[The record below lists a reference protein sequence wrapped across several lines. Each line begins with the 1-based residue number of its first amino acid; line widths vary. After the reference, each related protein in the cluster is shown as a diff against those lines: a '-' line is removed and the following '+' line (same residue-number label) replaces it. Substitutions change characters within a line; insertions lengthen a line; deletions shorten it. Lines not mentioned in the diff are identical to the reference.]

1 MVNLSKNWYNADK
14 RCKLRFV
21 SLFYNLLFFL
31 VERMSIM
38 REYDKSHVE
47 FLRLQQTPEMVYGAP
62 IIIKRSPTEPR
73 PGCAD
78 HHENAC
84 MKMHWVARQD
94 DEGGAKKEDKP
105 LTPQQ
110 AIQKMRDQMG
120 FPNHNICSVEI
131 HTKFE
136 TIKNGD
142 NEVGLWRYYRRDT
155 QYQKNRPCFIF
166 YHGGGWVGGTPYTV
180 ENPCRLI
187 AELSGGVVFNVDY
200 SLAPEKKYPNGA
212 NDCWAALCHVYQHA
226 EEYGIDPTKIAV
238 GGDSAGGNMTAV
250 VSLMDRDRGT
260 HMVALQVPMYAAVT
274 FKGSATPGYHFSIAE
289 YEFDPSQEAELN
301 PRVAISR
308 PKDEEHD
315 DEIMMGNLYFDDPE
329 HQCLETYASPL
340 MEKDFTG
347 MPRCLSVSCEY
358 DGLRIQDELY
368 AKRLAEAG
376 VEVKSIRYRGVSHAF
391 IDRLGFVPQAEDL
404 CIEIAEAMKQM

>member
-1 MVNLSKNWYNADK
+1 
-14 RCKLRFV
+14 
-21 SLFYNLLFFL
+21 
-31 VERMSIM
+31 M

-47 FLRLQQTPEMVYGAP
+47 FLHLQQTPELVHGAP

-78 HHENAC
+78 HHEQAC
-84 MKMHWVARQD
+84 MKMHWVAREDNKQD
-94 DEGGAKKEDKP
+94 EKP
-105 LTPQQ
+105 QTPQQ
-110 AIQKMRDQMG
+110 ALQKMRDQMG

-136 TIKNGD
+136 TIHNGE
-142 NEVGLWRYYRRDT
+142 NEVGLWCYYRRDT

-166 YHGGGWVGGTPYTV
+166 YHGGGWIGGTPYTV

-200 SLAPEKKYPNGA
+200 SLAPEKKYPNGV

-226 EEYGIDPTKIAV
+226 EEYGIDPHKIAV

-329 HQCLETYASPL
+329 KQCLETYASPL
-340 MEKDFTG
+340 MEKDYTG

-376 VEVKSIRYRGVSHAF
+376 VPVKSIRYRGVSHAF

-404 CIEIAEAMKQM
+404 CIEIADAMKEM